1 MTPTKKAWIT
11 SAIIAL
17 VAAVTTLLI
26 LKSGQPTQPPV
37 TQHEPT
43 ISSSSNAPQREF
55 PQQSWKFAGYADPES
70 AYQSLM
76 WAMSQGNVQ
85 ATLDSLTPAER
96 AKWEKNMSRP
106 KDEKDEK
113 MARRTK
119 QTERFRIL
127 DKQVISENETHMRI
141 ESVGESNENPV
152 LEQWARMIKVG
163 SDWKFEGWVGN

>member
-1 MTPTKKAWIT
+1 MTPAKKAWIAGT
-11 SAIIAL
+11 IIVLAL

-26 LKSGQPTQPPV
+26 RQPGQSQPPV
-37 TQHEPT
+37 TQNEPSV
-43 ISSSSNAPQREF
+43 SSSSNAREF

-76 WAMSQGNVQ
+76 WAMSQGDVQ
-85 ATLDSLTPAER
+85 TALNSLTPAEG

-106 KDEKDEK
+106 KEEKDEK

-127 DKQVISENETHMRI
+127 DQQVISETETHMRI
-141 ESVGESNENPV
+141 ESVGESNEHPV

-163 SDWKFEGWVGN
+163 SDWKFEGWVR

>member
-1 MTPTKKAWIT
+1 MNPAKKAWIA

-26 LKSGQPTQPPV
+26 QQPGQPTQPSV
-37 TQHEPT
+37 TQNEPAV
-43 ISSSSNAPQREF
+43 SSSSNAREF
-55 PQQSWKFAGYADPES
+55 PQHSWKFAGYADPES

-76 WAMSQGNVQ
+76 WAMSQGNLQ
-85 ATLDSLTPAER
+85 AALDSLTPAER

-127 DKQVISENETHMRI
+127 DKQVISETETHMRI
-141 ESVGESNENPV
+141 ESLGESNETPV

>member
-1 MTPTKKAWIT
+1 MTPTKKAWI
-11 SAIIAL
+11 AGGVIAL
-17 VAAVTTLLI
+17 TVTAVLI
-26 LKSGQPTQPPV
+26 RQLGQPTQPPV
-37 TQHEPT
+37 TQNEPSV
-43 ISSSSNAPQREF
+43 SSSSNAPQREF
-55 PQQSWKFAGYADPES
+55 PQHSWKFAGYADPES

-85 ATLDSLTPAER
+85 AALDSLTPAEH

-127 DKQVISENETHMRI
+127 DKQVISETETHLRI
-141 ESVGESNENPV
+141 ESLGESNENPV
-152 LEQWARMIKVG
+152 SEQWARMIKVG